1 MPMGSA
7 ATRVVHRESC
17 RLCGGRKLEK
27 VVALLPIPLAEKYT
41 DSPARGEGA
50 EPYPIDLY
58 MCLDCGHVQQLD
70 VIDSTTL
77 WSDYTYHSGQTKGI
91 LDHFEEAAERLIA
104 KQKPQPGSLVVDVGS
119 NDGSL
124 LRCFKKRGYRVLG
137 VDPARE
143 IARKATE
150 SGIETLPELF
160 TLDLAEKIRKERGP
174 ASVVT
179 AFNVFAHT
187 DDMIGMGRSVRR
199 LLADDGVFQFEA
211 QYLLDIVDKLLL
223 GTIFHEHMSHHSLKP
238 MKRFLEGLGLQLID
252 VERVTIQMGSI
263 IGTAQVAGGPRRV
276 DPSVGALLALEEERR
291 LDRPET
297 IRGFETRLGE
307 LKRKVDALAA
317 EWKRTGAKVA
327 GYGAARSGPTLITQF
342 GLGDVIEYL
351 FDDHPQKVGKY
362 SAAHGHLVVPTRE
375 LTERMPDYVVILA
388 WIHAKKII
396 AANQDYLKRGGRF
409 VLCCPEV
416 QVIGADAASL
426 R

>member
-1 MPMGSA
+1 MGSA
-7 ATRVVHRESC
+7 ATRVVHRDNC
-17 RLCGGRKLEK
+17 RLCTGRKLEK

-41 DSPARGEGA
+41 DSPVRGEGA
-50 EPYPIDLY
+50 QAYPIDLY

-104 KQKPQPGSLVVDVGS
+104 KHKPATGSLVIDVGS

-124 LRCFKKRGYRVLG
+124 LRCFKRRGYRVLG

-160 TLDLAEKIRKERGP
+160 TPDLTARIRKERGP

-187 DDMIGMGRSVRR
+187 DDMIGMGRSVRH

-238 MKRFLEGLGLQLID
+238 MKRFLEGLGLQVID

-263 IGTAQVAGGPRRV
+263 IGTAQLAGGKRAV

-307 LKRKVDALAA
+307 LKRQVDALAA

-342 GLGDVIEYL
+342 GLGEVIEYL

-409 VLCCPEV
+409 VICCPEV
-416 QVIGADAASL
+416 QVIGADAASV

>member
-1 MPMGSA
+1 M
-7 ATRVVHRESC
+7 RRDNC
-17 RLCGGRKLEK
+17 RLCAGRKLET
-27 VVALLPIPLAEKYT
+27 VVKLQPIPLAEKYT
-41 DSPARGEGA
+41 TSSQPGEGS

-70 VIDSTTL
+70 VIDSRTL
-77 WSDYTYHSGQTKGI
+77 WSDYTYHSGQTQGI
-91 LDHFEEAAERLIA
+91 LDHFEEVAERLIA
-104 KQKPQPGSLVVDVGS
+104 KHKPKPGSLVLDVGS

-124 LRCFKKRGYRVLG
+124 LRCFKRRGFRVLG

-160 TLDLAEKIRKERGP
+160 TLDLAEQIRKKYGP
-174 ASVVT
+174 ASVIT

-187 DDMIGMGRSVRR
+187 DDMIGMGKSVRH

-238 MKRFLEGLGLQLID
+238 MKRFLESLGMSLID

-263 IGTAQVAGGPRRV
+263 IGTAQLAGGPRPV
-276 DPSVGALLALEEERR
+276 DPSVGELLALEEQRG

-297 IRGFETRLGE
+297 VRRFETRLGE
-307 LKRKVDALAA
+307 LKRKVDGLVA
-317 EWKRTGAKVA
+317 EWKRAGAKVA
-327 GYGAARSGPTLITQF
+327 GYGAARSGPTLIVQF
-342 GLGDVIEYL
+342 GLGGVIEYV
-351 FDDHPQKVGKY
+351 FDDHPQKVNKY
-362 SAAHGHLVVPTRE
+362 TAGHGHLVVPTKE
-375 LTERMPDYVVILA
+375 LMERMPDYVVILA

-396 AANQDYLKRGGRF
+396 AANQEYLKRGGHF
-409 VLCCPEV
+409 VICCPEV
-416 QVIGADAASL
+416 QVIGADASDP